1 MKKLKKG
8 IVFGPAGTILILL
21 FLSSLCLAASQPEK
35 ERPKAKTIK
44 DIRVLPMKDEVQID
58 IRGDGSL
65 RDYKIMQLLN
75 PSRLV
80 LDFPKIT
87 NASQKWTLRVNDPA
101 LKGIRL
107 GKHPDKVRIVFDFME
122 APVSKYQIVDKGD
135 ILQVIFRHPSGQP
148 SAPIPKRPVLE
159 GPSGKLAPSRKEPGE
174 AAGVAA
180 PVKPTIPKP
189 PPAPEPRPVPKA
201 KPESM
206 LPKPPAEAAR
216 KEPEKMASRPEF
228 PQPRPF
234 VMKMPEP
241 APAPVKKTEISP
253 PPSQA
258 MQTAPQRISLDFRDA
273 DLHVVFRQIAEKAN
287 KNIVV
292 SDGVQG
298 RITLR
303 LTDVPWDQALDLI
316 LQARQLAKVEEGNTL
331 RIVTRE
337 EFEKRK

>member
-8 IVFGPAGTILILL
+8 IVFGPVGTILTL
-21 FLSSLCLAASQPEK
+21 FFLFSLCFAASQPEK
-35 ERPKAKTIK
+35 ERSKAKTIK
-44 DIRVLPMKDEVQID
+44 DIRVFPMKDEVQID
-58 IRGDGSL
+58 IQGDGSL

-80 LDFPKIT
+80 LDFPKMT
-87 NASQKWTLRVNDPA
+87 NASQKWMLRVNDPG

-107 GKHPDKVRIVFDFME
+107 GQHPDKVRIVFDFME

-135 ILQVIFRHPSGQP
+135 ILKVIFRHPSGQP
-148 SAPIPKRPVLE
+148 SAPIPQKPVLE

-174 AAGVAA
+174 AARVAA
-180 PVKPTIPKP
+180 PVKPTIPE
-189 PPAPEPRPVPKA
+189 PPAPESQPVPKA

-206 LPKPPAEAAR
+206 PPKPPAEAAR
-216 KEPEKMASRPEF
+216 KEPEKMASRSEF
-228 PQPRPF
+228 PKPRPS

-241 APAPVKKTEISP
+241 PPAPVKKAEVSP

-258 MQTAPQRISLDFRDA
+258 RQTAPQRISLDFRDA
-273 DLHVVFRQIAEKAN
+273 DLHLVFRRIAEEAN

-316 LQARQLAKVEEGNTL
+316 LQARQLAKIEEGNTL

-337 EFEKRK
+337 EFEQRK

>member
-58 IRGDGSL
+58 IQGDGSL

-148 SAPIPKRPVLE
+148 SAPIAKRPVLE
-159 GPSGKLAPSRKEPGE
+159 GPAGKLAPSRKEPGE
-174 AAGVAA
+174 AARVAE
-180 PVKPTIPKP
+180 PVKPAIPKP
-189 PPAPEPRPVPKA
+189 PAPESQPVAKA

-206 LPKPPAEAAR
+206 PPTPPAEAAR

-228 PQPRPF
+228 PKPRPY

-241 APAPVKKTEISP
+241 PPAPVKKTEISP
-253 PPSQA
+253 APSQA

-273 DLHVVFRQIAEKAN
+273 DLRLVFRRIAEEAN

-292 SDGVQG
+292 SEEVQG

-316 LQARQLAKVEEGNTL
+316 LQARQLAKIQEGNTL